1 MLPTIILA
9 EDHTEIRERLKAFL
23 QRRGMT
29 VVGVAGDGAAA
40 VQLAAS
46 LLPDVALLDVSMPI
60 MNGIDAASE
69 MRIVAPGTKTIML
82 TMQSDSGCVGRAARA
97 GAAGYVLK
105 TRITT
110 ELIDAIH
117 DVLSGILYVGDGISR
132 AAFETRVQA
141 AGWA

>member
-1 MLPTIILA
+1 MSPTIILA

-40 VQLAAS
+40 VQLATS
-46 LLPDVALLDVSMPI
+46 LLPDVALLDISMPI
-60 MNGIDAASE
+60 LDGIDAASE
-69 MRIVAPGTKTIML
+69 MRAAAPGTKTIML
-82 TMQSDSGCVGRAARA
+82 TMQSDYGCVSRAARA

-105 TRITT
+105 TKITT

-117 DVLSGILYVGDGISR
+117 QVLSGILYVGGGISR

-141 AGWA
+141 AGGS

>member
-1 MLPTIILA
+1 MSPTIILA

-23 QRRGMT
+23 QRQGMT

-40 VQLAAS
+40 VQLATS
-46 LLPDVALLDVSMPI
+46 LQPDVALLDVSMPI
-60 MNGIDAASE
+60 LDGIDAASE
-69 MRIVAPGTKTIML
+69 MRGAAPGTKTIML
-82 TMQSDSGCVGRAARA
+82 TMQSDHGCVSRAARA

-105 TRITT
+105 TKITT

-117 DVLSGILYVGDGISR
+117 QVLSGNLYAGHGISR

-141 AGWA
+141 AGGS